1 MKIQIGSKVIWINY
15 HHLYCFWVVGNEGS
29 LAKASQ
35 KLGIGQS
42 ALSIQIKQ
50 FEENIGFALYDR
62 SHRKLSM
69 NESGLIVFSYAKEI
83 FRLGNEMMESIH
95 DRPLPHRVHL
105 QLGALDTI
113 PKHLSLKLAKS
124 ALATGRC
131 SITIVEG
138 KPADLLKDLSEH
150 KIDLVITNSSP
161 NAIAPNLY
169 SKRIAKLPLWV
180 VGSSRFKKLKNQFPL
195 SLNNQPVILPTI
207 DSSVR
212 HEIESYF
219 KKAKVQPDYL
229 AEAQDVMIQKLLAL
243 DGVGMTVVPELA
255 VQEYVDQ
262 KKLYLIGKLE
272 NAFEDLFL
280 VSATRKIENPIA
292 SEIMRSFKID

>member
-1 MKIQIGSKVIWINY
+1 MKIKIGSKTLWINY
-15 HHLYCFWVVGNEGS
+15 HHLYCFWMVGNEGS
-29 LAKASQ
+29 LAKASL

-42 ALSIQIKQ
+42 ALSIQLKQ
-50 FEENIGFALYDR
+50 FEEHLGFPLFDR
-62 SHRKLSM
+62 SHRKLAM
-69 NESGLIVFSYAKEI
+69 NEAGLIVFSYAKEI

-113 PKHLSLKLAKS
+113 PKHLSLKLAKA

-138 KPADLLKDLSEH
+138 KPSELLKELSEH

-169 SKRIAKLPLWV
+169 SKRIARLPLWL
-180 VGSSRFKKLKNQFPL
+180 VGSSKFKKLKNDFPA
-195 SLNNQPVILPTI
+195 SLNNQPVIIPTN

-219 KKAKVQPDYL
+219 RKSKVQPDYI

-243 DGVGMTVVPELA
+243 EDMGMTVVPELA

-262 KKLYLIGKLE
+262 KKLYLLGKLD
-272 NAFEDLFL
+272 NAFEDLYL
-280 VSATRKIENPIA
+280 VSATRKIENPVA
-292 SEIMRSFKID
+292 SEIMHSFKID